1 MNAFSSGGILDWV
14 WQTMWINSISTAIL
28 VPVVLLL
35 CRIFDRRPAVQNLLW
50 LLLLVKFMTPQI
62 PGFAWVIPKSVVGSQ
77 WNQNSP
83 LQQDQ
88 VKLGEETDWISPERV
103 PEPIRSMT
111 INDAMIHEQP
121 VGNAAIAPEPTI
133 VVSPSHVV
141 SVTLGSVWILG
152 AGYFL
157 VSIGYGLSNQG
168 KILNRATDAGQSLL
182 KTVSEVATQLGLRK
196 LVSIQSSDIQSPFIS
211 CLGSVRLVW
220 PTCLTTSDPSLHRS
234 LIAHEA
240 AHVRRL
246 DHFVAWLE
254 LIATLVWW
262 WNPLFWL
269 VRRRLRTSAEMA
281 CDTMALEAF
290 PEDRCLY
297 AEKLLEL
304 STCFKNGSPP
314 LALAVGGDAPS
325 SFERRLTMIVSER
338 GSSKTTLLGLLIVSM
353 FAIAAIPSW
362 VFAQNAAN
370 PPAPEP
376 ISWLLDP
383 FMRRVPPP
391 PQQTANQQGVTTAPP
406 VLNKAERLVLRLK
419 ALYLVAISENRTTD
433 AEALAAAISAMTQ
446 VKAAEHGTPSVA
458 TPGALGT
465 GPVVPGMGGRGM
477 MGSGGPVE
485 SVSPGTGLGGAPAG
499 IGGMPDSNV
508 RESIDLWS
516 TVYRHANGNFDV
528 PNLIYPKEV
537 IRDHLPLRIKVTGNN
552 HGMVWGSNPYT
563 DDSSLNAAAIH
574 AGLVRDGQTAELVF
588 IRRPGKDS
596 YSRSQSHGVTTH
608 ENGPWAGSFE
618 LASASQYPDASYLC
632 DRSALRGNADDYLTL
647 NMLAGQAP
655 LKPGVSLIVP
665 LNGSAGAP
673 IAGTDDY
680 ASDCNLD
687 AAAVH
692 AGVLQLGESGYV
704 KIILAEGLENYA
716 GSKRNGVDSFPY
728 GKTKLSLR
736 FEKVPT
742 ARSGDPLPS
751 PTSSGGATGGLGEP
765 TGDVPGGTGTPVEVL
780 NPVGGR
786 PGDSGPP
793 VRVGEASRL
802 DRREYLGRDPGPR
815 RGWHVEP
822 QAGGE
827 APLLSQMQLPSG
839 NDISRDSQPINQQE
853 DGNYASGSLS
863 ERTEIIRELG
873 PRVNWAVERYNLHR
887 SLALGQFRSHLGI
900 AVRIRVTGEKDGL
913 VWGSNPY
920 SDDSSLHSA
929 ALHSGLVKEGQTT
942 DVVAIIRPGQK
953 SYAGSE
959 SHGITANDF
968 GSYPGSFELV
978 PVSQCPDAPYL
989 CDRYVLRN
997 STDNYLSLNKL
1008 AGQAQLKPG
1017 VRLIVPLHAKAG
1029 APIVGTDQYASD
1041 NNLDA
1046 TAIHAGVLKDG
1057 ESGYVKLIL
1066 DEGLDSYAG
1075 SKRNGVESYPY
1086 GKTKMSIRFEKLSAQ
1101 PNNSLP
1107 ASSLNNQRLRAVDLI
1122 TDGLGTAFVDV
1133 DILSAIEATS
1143 EAKKT
1148 EPSIGSPGIP
1158 NEPPSTEQQLSLP
1171 ESTDGV
1177 RSAPNGNVLPNI
1189 APPNNTQPQSSSTK
1203 ILPGRQPRLTLR
1215 VSSKNGEISSI
1226 AIGPQKWTTTEDA
1239 LKDLDR
1245 LKSLL
1250 AASLRDTPC
1259 ELIEIHLDEN
1269 VFFDRAKKILDVC
1282 SSLRTE
1288 VGHPISTIVID
1299 SSSRTYENDDSSPP
1313 TDNAPEIILQKGT
1326 SESESSK
1333 PVQIGFEDGK

>member
-1 MNAFSSGGILDWV
+1 MNAVSSAGICDWV

-28 VPVVLLL
+28 FPVVLLL
-35 CRIFDRRPAVQNLLW
+35 CRIYDRRPAVQNLLW
-50 LLLLVKFMTPQI
+50 LLLLVKFMTPQL
-62 PGFAWVIPKSVVGSQ
+62 PGFAWVIPESVVGSQ

-88 VKLGEETDWISPERV
+88 VKLGEETDWISPEGA
-103 PEPIRSMT
+103 PEPIRSMI

-121 VGNAAIAPEPTI
+121 VGNTAIAPEPTI
-133 VVSPSHVV
+133 VVSSSHIA
-141 SVTLGSVWILG
+141 SVTLGGVWILG
-152 AGYFL
+152 AGYFV
-157 VSIGYGLSNQG
+157 VSIVYGLRKQRR
-168 KILNRATDAGQSLL
+168 ILNRATDAGQRLL
-182 KTVSEVATQLGLRK
+182 MTVSEVAAQIGLRT
-196 LVSIQSSDIQSPFIS
+196 LVPIQSSDIQSPFIS

-254 LIATLVWW
+254 LIAMLVWW

-281 CDTMALEAF
+281 CDAMALEVF

-304 STCFKNGSPP
+304 STCFKNGNQP

-325 SFERRLTMIVSER
+325 SIERRLTMIVSER
-338 GSSKTTLLGLLIVSM
+338 GSSKTPLLGLLIVSM
-353 FAIAAIPSW
+353 LAIAAIPSW

-406 VLNKAERLVLRLK
+406 VLNNEERLVLRLK

-446 VKAAEHGTPSVA
+446 VNAAEHGTPTVA

-465 GPVVPGMGGRGM
+465 GPVVAGMGGRGM

-485 SVSPGTGLGGAPAG
+485 SVSPSTGLGGAPAG
-499 IGGMPDSNV
+499 IRGMPDSNV

-537 IRDHLPLRIKVTGNN
+537 IRDHLPVRIKVTGNN

-574 AGLVRDGQTAELVF
+574 AGLVSVGQTAELVF
-588 IRRPGKDS
+588 IRRPGKES
-596 YSRSQSHGVTTH
+596 YSGSHSHGVTTH
-608 ENGPWAGSFE
+608 EYGPWAGSFE
-618 LASASQYPDASYLC
+618 LASASQYPDAPYLC
-632 DRSALRGNADDYLTL
+632 DRSALRGNTDAYLSL

-655 LKPGVSLIVP
+655 LMPGVSLIVP
-665 LNGSAGAP
+665 LNGRAGAP
-673 IAGTDDY
+673 IVGTDDY

-704 KIILAEGLENYA
+704 KIILAEGLESYA
-716 GSKRNGVDSFPY
+716 GSKRNGVESVPN

-736 FEKVPT
+736 FEKVVI

-751 PTSSGGATGGLGEP
+751 PTSSSGATGGSGERGSP
-765 TGDVPGGTGTPVEVL
+765 TGAHLPDLPPGAVPGSMGAPAGPVD
-780 NPVGGR
+780 PVGGT
-786 PGDSGPP
+786 PGETGRGP
-793 VRVGEASRL
+793 GETGRAGDVKLELES
-802 DRREYLGRDPGPR
+802 DRRAFSGR
-815 RGWHVEP
+815 
-822 QAGGE
+822 Q
-827 APLLSQMQLPSG
+827 LS
-839 NDISRDSQPINQQE
+839 
-853 DGNYASGSLS
+853 
-863 ERTEIIRELG
+863 
-873 PRVNWAVERYNLHR
+873 PRVNWQVERFNLPNAF
-887 SLALGQFRSHLGI
+887 ALGQLRPYQGL
-900 AVRIRVTGEKDGL
+900 ALRITVTGVKDGP
-913 VWGSNPY
+913 VWGSNAY
-920 SDDSSLHSA
+920 TDDSSLNSA
-929 ALHSGLVKEGQTT
+929 ALHSKLVNAGETT
-942 DVVAIIRPGQK
+942 EIVAIIRPGMK
-953 SYAGSE
+953 SYGGSY
-959 SHGITANDF
+959 SNGIATNNF
-968 GSYPGSFELV
+968 GPYPGSFQLV
-978 PVSQCPDAPYL
+978 PVTQHPDAPYL
-989 CDRYVLRN
+989 CDRRALRGN
-997 STDNYLSLNKL
+997 NDDYLSLNML
-1008 AGQAQLKPG
+1008 AGQARLKPG
-1017 VRLIVPLHAKAG
+1017 VSFIVPLHGKSG
-1029 APIVGTDQYASD
+1029 APIVGTDRYASD
-1041 NNLDA
+1041 CNLDA
-1046 TAIHAGVLKDG
+1046 SAVHAGVLKEG
-1057 ESGYVKLIL
+1057 ESGYVKIIL
-1066 DEGLDSYAG
+1066 EEGLESYSG
-1075 SKRNGVESYPY
+1075 SNRNGVESHPY
-1086 GKTKMSIRFEKLSAQ
+1086 GKTEMSLRFEKLIVER
-1101 PNNSLP
+1101 PLP
-1107 ASSLNNQRLRAVDLI
+1107 QSVTSSNDQNLRAVDLI
-1122 TDGLGTAFVDV
+1122 TDGLGTAFVDEEV
-1133 DILSAIEATS
+1133 IMAIEAANT
-1143 EAKKT
+1143 K
-1148 EPSIGSPGIP
+1148 
-1158 NEPPSTEQQLSLP
+1158 QQLLP
-1171 ESTDGV
+1171 DGV
-1177 RSAPNGNVLPNI
+1177 SSAPNGNVLPNI
-1189 APPNNTQPQSSSTK
+1189 APPNNSQPQSSSTE
-1203 ILPGRQPRLTLR
+1203 LLLSRQPRLKLR

-1226 AIGPQKWTTTEDA
+1226 AIGPQEWTSTEDA
-1239 LKDLDR
+1239 IKDLER

-1250 AASLRDTPC
+1250 AASLKNTPC

-1269 VFFDRAKKILDVC
+1269 MFFDRANKILEVC

-1288 VGHPISTIVID
+1288 DGHPISTIVID
-1299 SSSRTYENDDSSPP
+1299 SSVLTDENDDSSLP
-1313 TDNAPEIILQKGT
+1313 TDNAPEVIPQKGA